1 MDIDQTHVI
10 NRLKRAE
17 GQLRGIQKMI
27 DEGKKCEAVV
37 TQLSAVISSIDSIKG
52 IVVAENLK
60 YCLTNPDNDTEMQNQ
75 KIEKAI
81 NLIIKK

>member
-27 DEGKKCEAVV
+27 DEGKECEAVV

>member
-1 MDIDQTHVI
+1 MDLNQTNVI

-27 DEGKKCEAVV
+27 EENKECIDIV
-37 TQLSAVISSIDSIKG
+37 TQLSAVHSSIDSIKG

-60 YCLTNPDNDTEMQNQ
+60 YCLMHPDSDIAAQNA